1 MAQEKSSFVPLEDCT
16 SPDPNTLFDDSVL
29 KKLDCSGCPSNVH
42 HGVSYLKP
50 GTFNDRVLLA
60 RPLERLDYDKGYVPL
75 LSQLTRVGEYTRELF
90 RAQFDGMKAMPGCH
104 FILVVE
110 DPGANVTSGI
120 IVASASLVIERKF
133 VHQAAL
139 RGRIEDVV
147 VDKNYRGKHLG
158 SMLLESLKLLSQ
170 VLGVYKLT
178 LDCKEA
184 MLPYYTKLGYVNEGQ
199 YFLSQRFYD

>member
-1 MAQEKSSFVPLEDCT
+1 MAEGKSSFVPLEDCI
-16 SPDPNTLFDDSVL
+16 SSDPNSLFNDSVL
-29 KKLDCSGCPSNVH
+29 KKLDFSECPANVRH
-42 HGVSYLKP
+42 EVSYLKP
-50 GTFNDRVLLA
+50 GTFNDRTLVA
-60 RPLERLDYDKGYVPL
+60 RPLERLDYDKGYIPL
-75 LSQLTRVGEYTRELF
+75 LSQLTKVGEFSRELF
-90 RAQFDGMKAMPGCH
+90 QAQFDGMKAMPGCH

-110 DPGANVTSGI
+110 DPGVNCTKGI
-120 IVASASLVIERKF
+120 VVASASLIIERKF

-199 YFLSQRFYD
+199 FFLSQRFYD